1 MKYGIIYAM
10 KKILILASLALASA
24 AFAETVVNI
33 VGVGAEKFTV
43 SIQVANS
50 DYSKCLAKN
59 LELSGLFVVKP
70 SGSIKISGASGSIS
84 ASGRG
89 KVITS
94 PDVFSDAASA
104 RMAARRFSNAL
115 TEAFGKQKGFALD
128 KILFLNRGKSSG
140 KGNVRPS
147 EMCLSYPDGFD
158 VRQVT
163 SDAKMSIYQRWLND
177 ESVIYISDV
186 RGVPQVWEIDTN
198 TGKRRMKWSLKGS
211 PNGIAVSPDGSKIAA
226 ILSFQGNPELYVISG
241 DRFVRLT
248 KTPLA
253 SEGQPTWSPDG
264 KKIAYVSN
272 EARRPQIY
280 VVDVATKQKRRL
292 TSKGRENIDP
302 DWGPDGRIA
311 YITKRGGA
319 QVAVM
324 NPAEGDSTAQLV
336 TEEGSWEHPSWAR
349 DMRHVTANNSG
360 AIFIVD
366 TEKDGDKPRRVF
378 SAKGNFISPVWRR

>member
-177 ESVIYISDV
+177 ESRAFCQTS
-186 RGVPQVWEIDTN
+186 
-198 TGKRRMKWSLKGS
+198 
-211 PNGIAVSPDGSKIAA
+211 
-226 ILSFQGNPELYVISG
+226 QGA
-241 DRFVRLT
+241 D
-248 KTPLA
+248 
-253 SEGQPTWSPDG
+253 
-264 KKIAYVSN
+264 
-272 EARRPQIY
+272 
-280 VVDVATKQKRRL
+280 KQ
-292 TSKGRENIDP
+292 
-302 DWGPDGRIA
+302 
-311 YITKRGGA
+311 
-319 QVAVM
+319 
-324 NPAEGDSTAQLV
+324 
-336 TEEGSWEHPSWAR
+336 
-349 DMRHVTANNSG
+349 
-360 AIFIVD
+360 
-366 TEKDGDKPRRVF
+366 
-378 SAKGNFISPVWRR
+378 